1 MPFNNFSEIELSVF
15 MPAFNEEENIS
26 KTVENVESVL
36 KTLGLKNYETIVVDD
51 GSKDKTAEIVKTI
64 SDNKLKPGFKKVRL
78 VSHVKNLGYG
88 RALITGF
95 ESSIYDWVAFVD
107 SDGQFDFSEIK
118 KFLELTDSS
127 DLILGFRLNRADP
140 FQRRIFTWG
149 WKMLAMFIL
158 GLNVKDY
165 SCGFKLIKKG
175 VFENIL
181 PIQSEEKVTQIE
193 MLIKAKRR
201 GYKFAEVGVHHY
213 RRMYGVSTGAKRSVV
228 LKSFIDLIK
237 LRWNISRLNPSQKTD

>member
-1 MPFNNFSEIELSVF
+1 MPFNNFSEVELSVF
-15 MPAFNEEENIS
+15 MPAFNEEENIR
-26 KTVENVESVL
+26 KTVENVDGVL
-36 KTLGLKNYETIVVDD
+36 RNSGLKNYETVVVDD

-64 SDNKLKPGFKKVRL
+64 SNNNKKVRL

-95 ESSIYDWVAFVD
+95 ESSIYPWVAFVD

-118 KFLELTDSS
+118 KFLELTPSA

-149 WKMLAMFIL
+149 WKMLAMIIL

-165 SCGFKLIKKG
+165 SCGFKLIKKR
-175 VFENIL
+175 VFESIL

-193 MLIKAKRR
+193 MLIKAKRQ
-201 GYKFAEVGVHHY
+201 GYKFAEVGVRHY
-213 RRMYGVSTGAKRSVV
+213 RRMYGVPTGAKLSVV
-228 LKSFIDLIK
+228 FKSFIDLIK
-237 LRWNISRLNPSQKTD
+237 LRWNISRLNPSQKID